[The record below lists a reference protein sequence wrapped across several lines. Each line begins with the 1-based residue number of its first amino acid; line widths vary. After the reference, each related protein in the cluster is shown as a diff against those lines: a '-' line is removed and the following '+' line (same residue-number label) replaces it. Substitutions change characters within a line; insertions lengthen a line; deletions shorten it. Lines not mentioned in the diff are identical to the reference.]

1 MDGLSKDKKT
11 AYLLLVVLWLVWGNF
26 WVVSKNA
33 LPVMGGA
40 WMLSLLKIAGGVVVL
55 FIALFIKRK
64 SLSMTPPPFLP
75 TLLYGLT
82 QTTGF
87 TALTVFALTHGGA
100 GKVSVLA
107 YSMPIWVIILNTL
120 VLKQKLAI
128 SQAIKLSIPIIGF
141 VIVVA
146 PWSINESK
154 QVISSVMALL
164 CGLSWG
170 ISVLIL
176 KWILKKNPTVN
187 VLNLTAWQ
195 MLYGLIPLI
204 ALAWYMP
211 HPPIVFNQTF
221 ILSFLYI
228 AIVVSALG
236 WFCWAAIASKLPAN
250 IASINSLAAP
260 AVAMM
265 SGMIFLGNMLS
276 ATDLLGVTLIFGGII
291 IIFATSKKKSNKVST
306 AVASSQKS

>member
-1 MDGLSKDKKT
+1 M
-11 AYLLLVVLWLVWGNF
+11 LLVVLWLVWGNF

-33 LPVMGGA
+33 LPVMGGLDA
-40 WMLSLLKIAGGVVVL
+40 KPTQDSGGVVVL

-164 CGLSWG
+164 GGLSWG

-176 KWILKKNPTVN
+176 KWILKR
-187 VLNLTAWQ
+187 
-195 MLYGLIPLI
+195 
-204 ALAWYMP
+204 
-211 HPPIVFNQTF
+211 
-221 ILSFLYI
+221 ILPSMY
-228 AIVVSALG
+228 
-236 WFCWAAIASKLPAN
+236 
-250 IASINSLAAP
+250 
-260 AVAMM
+260 
-265 SGMIFLGNMLS
+265 
-276 ATDLLGVTLIFGGII
+276 
-291 IIFATSKKKSNKVST
+291 
-306 AVASSQKS
+306 

>member
-1 MDGLSKDKKT
+1 MEGMSDKKI
-11 AYLLLVVLWLVWGNF
+11 AYLLLILLWLVWGNF

-33 LPVMGGA
+33 LPIMGGA
-40 WMLSLLKIAGGVVVL
+40 WMLSIFKIAGGVIVL
-55 FIALFIKRK
+55 FIVLFIKSN
-64 SLSMTPPPFLP
+64 SLSMTPPPFIP

-107 YSMPIWVIILNTL
+107 YSMPIWVIVLNTL
-120 VLKQKLAI
+120 VLKQKLVV
-128 SQAIKLSIPIIGF
+128 SQAMKLAIPIIGF
-141 VIVVA
+141 VIMVA
-146 PWSINESK
+146 PWNINESK

-164 CGLSWG
+164 GGLSWG
-170 ISVLIL
+170 VSVLIL

-187 VLNLTAWQ
+187 LLNLTAWQ
-195 MLYGLIPLI
+195 MLYGLVPLI
-204 ALAWYMP
+204 ALACYMP
-211 HPPIVFNQTF
+211 HTPLVFNQTF

-228 AIVVSALG
+228 SVVVSALG

-260 AVAMM
+260 AVAIV
-265 SGMIFLGNMLS
+265 SSMIFLDNMIS
-276 ATDLLGVTLIFGGII
+276 TTDLLGVALIFGGII
-291 IIFATSKKKSNKVST
+291 IIFATSKNKINEGT
-306 AVASSQKS
+306 APVTTSQNS